1 MDIDETIAS
10 LESNSSNLRESYGR
24 TIYPGTGHAA
34 SVAKELD
41 IAVQHLRRLRDAL
54 AGIVS
59 ASDKNE
65 GMGYRPLNHVL
76 LATARAALNE
86 VAE

>member
-1 MDIDETIAS
+1 MDIDQTIAW
-10 LESNSSNLRESYGR
+10 LERLAEDSPWVNQAQEFRE
-24 TIYPGTGHAA
+24 AA
-34 SVAKELD
+34 
-41 IAVQHLRRLRDAL
+41 QHLRRLRDAL

>member
-54 AGIVS
+54 RPVAERGEIS
-59 ASDKNE
+59 AE
-65 GMGYRPLNHVL
+65 II
-76 LATARAALNE
+76 ATARAALNE
-86 VAE
+86 VAG